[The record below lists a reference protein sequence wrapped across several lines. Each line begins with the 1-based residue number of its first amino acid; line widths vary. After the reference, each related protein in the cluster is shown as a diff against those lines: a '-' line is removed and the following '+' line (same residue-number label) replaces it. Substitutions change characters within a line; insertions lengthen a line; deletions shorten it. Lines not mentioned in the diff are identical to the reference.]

1 MKRGYR
7 KMALGFFYLA
17 GVFLVAVLV
26 VLTGNG
32 DLTSAGVF
40 AGGAAAGVAALVY
53 GNVKEHEAAA
63 KNDVPQGEDIL
74 AEKSEKSP

>member
-7 KMALGFFYLA
+7 KMVLGLFYLT

-26 VLTGNG
+26 VTTGNG

-40 AGGAAAGVAALVY
+40 AGGAAAGVGAIVW
-53 GNVKEHEAAA
+53 GNAKEHAAA
-63 KNDVPQGEDIL
+63 GQNDQ
-74 AEKSEKSP
+74 KSP

>member
-7 KMALGFFYLA
+7 KMVLGLYYLT

-26 VLTGNG
+26 VTTGNG

-40 AGGAAAGVAALVY
+40 AGGAAAGVGALVW
-53 GNVKEHEAAA
+53 GNSQEWKHGNNQ
-63 KNDVPQGEDIL
+63 KNKPE
-74 AEKSEKSP
+74 

>member
-7 KMALGFFYLA
+7 KMVLGLFYLS

-26 VLTGNG
+26 VTTGNG

-53 GNVKEHEAAA
+53 GNVKEHEAAS
-63 KNDVPQGEDIL
+63 KNAQPPPQ
-74 AEKSEKSP
+74 S